1 MTTYG
6 VLGVAAAV
14 VPARPSR
21 RGRRPARRGRIV
33 NETHRDE
40 VTAEVI
46 RWFDAHVR
54 PLRAR

>member
-46 RWFDAHVR
+46 RWFDAHV
-54 PLRAR
+54 